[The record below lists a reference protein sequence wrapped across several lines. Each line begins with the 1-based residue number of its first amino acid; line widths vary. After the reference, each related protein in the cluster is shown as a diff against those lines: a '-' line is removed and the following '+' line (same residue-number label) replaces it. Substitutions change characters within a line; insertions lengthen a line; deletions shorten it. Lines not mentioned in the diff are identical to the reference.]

1 VIVCVFV
8 FYQNSVRSD
17 FQTKQNQQ
25 LLPIMTSTKRL
36 LDEVGTEPLTAGLLA
51 ALKEWDP
58 TRRDKAFYT
67 TLSDANGLAKASEMW
82 R

>member
-1 VIVCVFV
+1 LFVCLFV
-8 FYQNSVRSD
+8 LQQSD
-17 FQTKQNQQ
+17 FQTKQKS
-25 LLPIMTSTKRL
+25 MTSTKRL

-58 TRRDKAFYT
+58 TRRDKAFYS